1 MYGNKLWRLSM
12 KLGKKNSKM
21 TILGANE
28 TMAKKPWCILKI
40 ALNKKVILNNK
51 NLNLE
56 NKESA
61 LQQEWQ
67 V

>member
-1 MYGNKLWRLSM
+1 
-12 KLGKKNSKM
+12 M

-28 TMAKKPWCILKI
+28 TMAKKPWCILEI

-56 NKESA
+56 NKKSA